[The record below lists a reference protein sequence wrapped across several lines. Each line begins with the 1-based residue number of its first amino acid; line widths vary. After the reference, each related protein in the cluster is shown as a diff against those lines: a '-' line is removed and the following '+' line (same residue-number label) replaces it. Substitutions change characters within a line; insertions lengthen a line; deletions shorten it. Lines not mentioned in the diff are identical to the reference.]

1 MVIVYKIREL
11 IGLID
16 RHVQAQLNVIIH
28 HSDIQQ
34 LEASWR
40 GLVMLT
46 QTVNKKQRVK
56 VRFLDCALKALS
68 NELRN
73 INDVEQST
81 LFDKIYTQEFDQPGG
96 TPYGLLVGDYAIS
109 HHINHKI
116 DGLWVLEQMMK
127 IAATAFVPFVTSADA
142 SLLGLDSYAE
152 YSPVQ
157 GMAQRFSAPEY
168 HRWHR
173 LRKLRE
179 ANFVALTMPRILMRI
194 PYNSDG
200 IRLRQRCFIERTS
213 HHNDY
218 LWGNACYAYASVVI
232 ESFENSGWFAEIRTA
247 HLGKHTQQLLG
258 AMRPN
263 LAAKGLTHQA
273 KIITEYAISDDMEQQ
288 MGDAGFIALRDHHLA
303 QKSFFY
309 GCQSIKYSKHTM
321 NSEQA
326 SEKINTMLDKL
337 FCVSRF
343 AHYVKVIMRDKI
355 GSFTN
360 VTDCER
366 FLSQWLNQYCSS
378 VRGQSL
384 QAILRRP
391 LANAKVTV
399 QASQHQPGKY
409 YCTIDINPH
418 YYFDEME
425 ASLQLITQLRL

>member
-1 MVIVYKIREL
+1 MHKITEL

-28 HSDIQQ
+28 HPDIQK

-40 GLVMLT
+40 GLAMLT
-46 QTVNKKQRVK
+46 QTVTKKQRVK

-68 NELRN
+68 NELRT

-81 LFDKIYTQEFDQPGG
+81 VFTKIYTQEFDQPGG

-127 IAATAFVPFVTSADA
+127 IAATAFVPFVASADA
-142 SLLGLDSYAE
+142 SFLGLDSYAE

-157 GMAQRFSAPEY
+157 AMAQRFSAPEY

-179 ANFVALTMPRILMRI
+179 ANFVALTMPRILMRR

-200 IRLRQRCFIERTS
+200 IRLRQRCFIERTI

-232 ESFENSGWFAEIRTA
+232 ESFESSGWFADIRA
-247 HLGKHTQQLLG
+247 APLNKNNPQL
-258 AMRPN
+258 AATMRQN
-263 LAAKGLTHQA
+263 LAAKGLQHQV
-273 KIITEYAISDDMEQQ
+273 KTLTECAISDSVEQQ
-288 MGDAGFIALRDHHLA
+288 MGDAGFVVLRDHHLVK
-303 QKSFFY
+303 KSVFY
-309 GCQSIKYSKHTM
+309 GCQSIKHSKKGSDKL
-321 NSEQA
+321 NS
-326 SEKINTMLDKL
+326 MLDKL

-366 FLSQWLNQYCSS
+366 FLIQWLNQYCSS
-378 VRGQSL
+378 VKGQSL

-391 LANAKVTV
+391 LASAKVSV
-399 QASQHQPGKY
+399 QDSQHQPGKY
-409 YCTIDINPH
+409 YCTIDIKPH
-418 YYFDEME
+418 SYFDEME
-425 ASLQLITQLRL
+425 SNLIFVTQLRL